1 MGTADPDFSDA
12 EAEANELG
20 EVMNAKVVV
29 SDGSGHYPQADNPTL
44 VLEALVELVRSTA
57 PTDNT

>member
-1 MGTADPDFSDA
+1 
-12 EAEANELG
+12 
-20 EVMNAKVVV
+20 MNAKVVM